1 MSRGDLTALFEEE
14 TSDPLIEYE
23 EIGDSVDMEAGK

>member
-14 TSDPLIEYE
+14 TSEPLIDYKDLD
-23 EIGDSVDMEAGK
+23 DSVDTEAGK